1 MLDYISLDSTQKT
14 TSNQP
19 LSPNEKVVPRIIKI
33 ERIAKELVDETHPLV
48 IQLVEAGYRV
58 KQSIDAIAKYRTLE
72 AAMDHMVDTSDSEEE
87 DDDDEPELI
96 PSAKKQFSRLDSVA
110 DFEMN
115 W

>member
-1 MLDYISLDSTQKT
+1 
-14 TSNQP
+14 
-19 LSPNEKVVPRIIKI
+19 
-33 ERIAKELVDETHPLV
+33 
-48 IQLVEAGYRV
+48 
-58 KQSIDAIAKYRTLE
+58 
-72 AAMDHMVDTSDSEEE
+72 MDHMVDTSDSEEE